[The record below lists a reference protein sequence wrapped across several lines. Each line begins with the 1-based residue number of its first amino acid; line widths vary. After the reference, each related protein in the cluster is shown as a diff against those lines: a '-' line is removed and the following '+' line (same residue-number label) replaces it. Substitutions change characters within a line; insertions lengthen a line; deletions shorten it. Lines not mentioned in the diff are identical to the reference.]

1 MDVGSTGTRMAD
13 YLRDHQDKVIGRWT
27 ELVVAGVRG
36 RTTADEVR
44 RELGDLYS
52 LIVRVLS
59 SADDHAAGEL
69 RAALDELSRS
79 RARDGFTPS
88 ETALG
93 VFSLKEAVYEL
104 VADAAELVP
113 EFLAFSR
120 MVDDLG
126 LRTFEAYSAAREQII
141 ADQST
146 AMLELS
152 TPVVRLW
159 DGIIAVPLVGTLDSA
174 RTQLVMEKLL
184 DTLVATG
191 ADHAVID
198 ITGVP
203 TVDTEVAQHLLK
215 TVSAARLLGAEC
227 TISGIRPQVAQ
238 TIVSLGIEFG
248 DIATKAT
255 LADALA
261 LALKHAGLKVV
272 PALMDQV
279 PILKIGQTLFVSI
292 QIDLQDDSVIRLQ
305 EDLADELAATG
316 AHGVII
322 DITAVEIVDSFIG
335 RMLSTIGSI
344 SRLFDA
350 ETVIVGM
357 RPAVAITLTEL
368 GLSLSGVRTALNA
381 EKGLEILN
389 GKSSMDELPIRSG
402 DDVVRV
408 RQQVRIAAAENG
420 LSLVDQTKLVTA
432 ASELARNTLVH
443 GGGGTARVEVVKS
456 PSGRAGVKLHFTD
469 EGPGIADIG
478 LALTDGWTSG
488 TGLGLGLSGVAAAC
502 R

>member
-1 MDVGSTGTRMAD
+1 MDAGGIGTRMAD
-13 YLRDHQDKVIGRWT
+13 YLRDHHDKVIGRWS
-27 ELVVAGVRG
+27 ELVIAGVRG
-36 RTTADEVR
+36 RTSLDEVR
-44 RELGDLYS
+44 REFGELYS

-59 SADDHAAGEL
+59 NADEHAPGEL
-69 RAALDELSRS
+69 RAALDELSRN

-120 MVDDLG
+120 MIDDLG
-126 LRTFEAYSAAREQII
+126 LRTFEAYSAAREEII
-141 ADQST
+141 SDQAT

-159 DGIIAVPLVGTLDSA
+159 EGIIAVPLVGTLDSA
-174 RTQLVMEKLL
+174 RTQLVMERLL

-215 TVSAARLLGAEC
+215 TVTAARLLGAEC

-261 LALKHAGLKVV
+261 LALRQAGLKVV
-272 PALMDQV
+272 PA
-279 PILKIGQTLFVSI
+279 
-292 QIDLQDDSVIRLQ
+292 
-305 EDLADELAATG
+305 E
-316 AHGVII
+316 
-322 DITAVEIVDSFIG
+322 
-335 RMLSTIGSI
+335 
-344 SRLFDA
+344 
-350 ETVIVGM
+350 
-357 RPAVAITLTEL
+357 
-368 GLSLSGVRTALNA
+368 
-381 EKGLEILN
+381 
-389 GKSSMDELPIRSG
+389 
-402 DDVVRV
+402 
-408 RQQVRIAAAENG
+408 
-420 LSLVDQTKLVTA
+420 
-432 ASELARNTLVH
+432 
-443 GGGGTARVEVVKS
+443 
-456 PSGRAGVKLHFTD
+456 
-469 EGPGIADIG
+469 
-478 LALTDGWTSG
+478 
-488 TGLGLGLSGVAAAC
+488 
-502 R
+502 

>member
-1 MDVGSTGTRMAD
+1 M
-13 YLRDHQDKVIGRWT
+13 
-27 ELVVAGVRG
+27 
-36 RTTADEVR
+36 R

-59 SADDHAAGEL
+59 GADDHAAGEL

-120 MVDDLG
+120 LVDDLG

-272 PALMDQV
+272 PSVMDQV

-322 DITAVEIVDSFIG
+322 DITARGD
-335 RMLSTIGSI
+335 R
-344 SRLFDA
+344 RLVHRPDA
-350 ETVIVGM
+350 EHDRLDIAAVRRRDGH
-357 RPAVAITLTEL
+357 RGHAPGGGDHADRARAVASRGPHRAQRRE
-368 GLSLSGVRTALNA
+368 GPGDPER
-381 EKGLEILN
+381 EIP
-389 GKSSMDELPIRSG
+389 SRWTSC
-402 DDVVRV
+402 
-408 RQQVRIAAAENG
+408 
-420 LSLVDQTKLVTA
+420 
-432 ASELARNTLVH
+432 
-443 GGGGTARVEVVKS
+443 
-456 PSGRAGVKLHFTD
+456 PSGRATTWSGCASRCGTRRPRT
-469 EGPGIADIG
+469 GCRW
-478 LALTDGWTSG
+478 WTRPSW
-488 TGLGLGLSGVAAAC
+488 
-502 R
+502 